1 MLPQLEQAAAQVT
14 ARGHPSSCRVACL
27 NSLPQ
32 TFAEPLLAAKP
43 SRGNPNRE
51 LMH

>member
-1 MLPQLEQAAAQVT
+1 MLPQLEQVAAQVT
-14 ARGHPSSCRVACL
+14 ARGRPSSCRVACL

-32 TFAEPLLAAKP
+32 TFAEPLLAATSQGIL
-43 SRGNPNRE
+43 SRV